1 MSLKGKRKTRL
12 GSAAAASARTA
23 ANKER
28 KSTGTGRK
36 GALVAKRE
44 HFDYVVS
51 MKHNRWPTQ
60 YSEQLYH
67 ELNLVKR
74 PRQQR
79 RKGIKPGQQGND
91 GFMILETLIGN
102 CPKTLDKLL
111 TAASLKIKRV
121 RRYPGMILTRTYNL
135 KNRPITIL

>member
-12 GSAAAASARTA
+12 GSTAAASARTA

-36 GALVAKRE
+36 GALVAKRD
-44 HFDYVVS
+44 HLDYMKA

-60 YSEQLYH
+60 HSLHLYG
-67 ELNLVKR
+67 ELNMIKR

-79 RKGIKPGQQGND
+79 RKGIKPGQSND

-121 RRYPGMILTRTYNL
+121 RRYPGIILTRTYNL

>member
-36 GALVAKRE
+36 GALVAKRD
-44 HFDYVVS
+44 HHDYVVS

-67 ELNLVKR
+67 ELNIAKR
-74 PRQQR
+74 PRAQR
-79 RKGIKPGQQGND
+79 RKGIKPGQAND

-102 CPKTLDKLL
+102 CPRILDKLL

-121 RRYPGMILTRTYNL
+121 RRYPGIILTRTYNL